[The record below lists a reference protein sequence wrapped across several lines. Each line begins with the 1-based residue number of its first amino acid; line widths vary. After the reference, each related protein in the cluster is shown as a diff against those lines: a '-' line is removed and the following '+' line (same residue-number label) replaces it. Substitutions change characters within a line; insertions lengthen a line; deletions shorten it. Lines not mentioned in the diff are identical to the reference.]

1 MSMFKSN
8 KKAQSLSALNSLNST
23 MNNIPNIPN
32 SIGGYVNYPTNSG
45 GYVYPSTT
53 GTWTPVGPNSNPFIP
68 SGMFIPTYNSYYKT
82 NFLNQR
88 FTVDVSIVNLEEFKK
103 YKNEGIVYYDN
114 LLLPFN
120 EFYRLV
126 EERYNKRVQTD
137 LTEAVE
143 NYNNYVQGCEDR
155 FNQEMNTY
163 NRFVEQEIE
172 NNKLRRNLQPHW
184 ANMFSSPTRGISKPS
199 MPNIGPFQKP
209 EPPQLEI
216 NLTVPCDC
224 EVCLNK
230 LKESQ
235 DQDCISDQDCGIG
248 QVCINGQ
255 CVPTIGYEFVTLDY
269 SISLD
274 LTDSDDYFPKKFK
287 PEELEQLVND
297 IKKNRG
303 SRTCNTVYSLN
314 PLTFK
319 IDEDVAQEYFEK
331 VASVHDHN
339 KNLYNP
345 GSLNMM
351 EINAYIERLKLNF
364 IDKMIEENDRTN
376 R

>member
-1 MSMFKSN
+1 MSMFKSS
-8 KKAQSLSALNSLNST
+8 KKSQSQNALNSLNSA
-23 MNNIPNIPN
+23 MNHMG
-32 SIGGYVNYPTNSG
+32 SGIGDYVNYHTNSG
-45 GYVYPSTT
+45 GYSYLGTNL
-53 GTWTPVGPNSNPFIP
+53 GTWGPNGLSNGLFIP
-68 SGMFIPTYNSYYKT
+68 GAIPGASYYSYSRNYFHTPK
-82 NFLNQR
+82 FV
-88 FTVDVSIVNLEEFKK
+88 VDVNIVNLEEFKK
-103 YKNEGIVYYDN
+103 YKNEGVVYYDN
-114 LLLPFN
+114 MLLPFN

-137 LTEAVE
+137 LNEAVE
-143 NYNNYVQGCEDR
+143 NYNQYVQACEDK
-155 FNQEMNTY
+155 FNQEMDIY
-163 NRFVEQEIE
+163 NKLIKQEIE
-172 NNKLRRNLQPHW
+172 NNTVKGNFQPYW
-184 ANMFSSPTRGISKPS
+184 ANIFNSNKLSLKKPS
-199 MPNIGPFQKP
+199 MLDIGMFVKP
-209 EPPQLEI
+209 TPPQLEI

-230 LKESQ
+230 LKEDQ

-255 CVPTIGYEFVTLDY
+255 CVPMVSYETITIDY
-269 SISLD
+269 SLPGSGY
-274 LTDSDDYFPKKFK
+274 TNGVNSDDYFPKKFK

-297 IKKNRG
+297 IKRNRG
-303 SRTCNTVYSLN
+303 SRSCNTTYPLN

-331 VASVHDHN
+331 IASVHDSN

-364 IDKMIEENDRTN
+364 IDKMIIENERK
-376 R
+376 

>member
-8 KKAQSLSALNSLNST
+8 KKAQSLSALNSLNSAISHLP
-23 MNNIPNIPN
+23 NN
-32 SIGGYVNYPTNSG
+32 IGGYVNYPTNTG
-45 GYVYPSTT
+45 GYSYPNTS
-53 GTWTPVGPNSNPFIP
+53 GTWSPIGPTSSNPLTP
-68 SGMFIPTYNSYYKT
+68 SGMFIPTYSSYYKY
-82 NFLNQR
+82 NFPNQK

-103 YKNEGIVYYDN
+103 YKNEGIIYYDN
-114 LLLPFN
+114 MLLPFN

-126 EERYNKRVQTD
+126 EERYNKRVNTD
-137 LTEAVE
+137 LTKAVE
-143 NYNNYVQGCEDR
+143 NYNQYVQACEDK

-163 NRFVEQEIE
+163 NKLIKQEIE
-172 NNKLRRNLQPHW
+172 NNTVKGNFQPYW
-184 ANMFSSPTRGISKPS
+184 ANIFNSNKLSLKKPS
-199 MPNIGPFQKP
+199 MPDIGMFAKP
-209 EPPQLEI
+209 TPPQLEI

-230 LKESQ
+230 LKE
-235 DQDCISDQDCGIG
+235 DQVQGCISDQDCGIG

-255 CVPTIGYEFVTLDY
+255 CVPTIGHEFVTLDY

-303 SRTCNTVYSLN
+303 SRSCNTVYNLN

-331 VASVHDHN
+331 VASVHDSN

-364 IDKMIEENDRTN
+364 IDKMIAENERK
-376 R
+376 